1 MTSLPIGALFGALL
15 GGTLAHQFGRKRI
28 LSIALLTLCNLS
40 WCGTRTKCNILIICR
55 CIMGFAIGMDSPVA
69 FTFAEISNLKH
80 KGRNVNYW
88 QVVWYV
94 AIVTS
99 FSGHCVLYAR
109 GWCTFVEICSWIWCT
124 YCFCLVHLTN

>member
-1 MTSLPIGALFGALL
+1 
-15 GGTLAHQFGRKRI
+15 
-28 LSIALLTLCNLS
+28 
-40 WCGTRTKCNILIICR
+40 
-55 CIMGFAIGMDSPVA
+55 MGFAIGMDSPVA
-69 FTFAEISNLKH
+69 FTFIAEISNLKH

-99 FSGHCVLYAR
+99 VLVVTAFFML

-124 YCFCLVHLTN
+124 YCFCLVHLAN